1 MEWAWRIVQ
10 VCASWL
16 AHQNQN
22 LRLSLVPT
30 WVHGTELHCQFLFF
44 LCVWKPLKTVKCLFT
59 HRWAIPA
66 FRTALEMAFTAV
78 HREFSSVVNS
88 PVPFAFL
95 PSSMTNRVTV
105 TTLVSNVPRSDIMAV
120 LGPISQK
127 VDVVVRGEVRN
138 LNALWRRTLLRGVKL
153 WRPMEEWRRGVASV
167 ETRPALYTHS
177 PAEWRNVPVGN
188 TGMWA
193 RQ

>member
-16 AHQNQN
+16 AHRTRISGSVLCQ
-22 LRLSLVPT
+22 R
-30 WVHGTELHCQFLFF
+30 GYMELNCTVSFF
-44 LCVWKPLKTVKCLFT
+44 FFFVWKPLKAVKCLFT